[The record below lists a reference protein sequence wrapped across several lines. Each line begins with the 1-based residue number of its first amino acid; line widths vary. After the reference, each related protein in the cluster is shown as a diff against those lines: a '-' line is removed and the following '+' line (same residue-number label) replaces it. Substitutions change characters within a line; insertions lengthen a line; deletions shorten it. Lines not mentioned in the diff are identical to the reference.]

1 MPPQRTVKREGH
13 RVDVI
18 DLIKSEHTTEESL
31 NIEAI
36 CNGAKVDDEE
46 ESKRIAS
53 KLMRLL
59 LKQDWIKWALR
70 DEMAADVGR
79 DAMSTYKD
87 SKDCFLESFIES
99 ENEYGMLS
107 EWAKEQFKES
117 EAGDEARE
125 EAKRE
130 IKQQVEHEIRSSP
143 QRMAALE
150 RNVKRKLEREIRA
163 DPARLARVHE
173 MIRIRDLVPNIV
185 QAVTDTLEDMDQEAR
200 E

>member
-1 MPPQRTVKREGH
+1 
-13 RVDVI
+13 
-18 DLIKSEHTTEESL
+18 
-31 NIEAI
+31 
-36 CNGAKVDDEE
+36 
-46 ESKRIAS
+46 
-53 KLMRLL
+53 MRLL
-59 LKQDWIKWALR
+59 LKQDWIKCALR
-70 DEMAADVGR
+70 DEMAANVGR
-79 DAMSTYKD
+79 EAMATYKD

-107 EWAKEQFKES
+107 KWAKEQFREL

-163 DPARLARVHE
+163 DPAMLARIHE
-173 MIRIRDLVPNIV
+173 MVRIRELIPNIEK
-185 QAVTDTLEDMDQEAR
+185 AIRDKLEGMDE
-200 E
+200 